1 MLARIGMVQHARG
14 EEWTVGATE
23 QRVELPPR
31 PTSAAE
37 ARRFVSR
44 ALRSVDP
51 GTREISVLLTSEL
64 VTNALLY
71 AQGRIVLRVTP
82 VDHAWRVGVHDGSH
96 QPINPRHVGLE
107 ATSGRGLA
115 LVEQL
120 ATAWGVEVHGDDDGK
135 EVWFEVPRP

>member
-1 MLARIGMVQHARG
+1 MGVSEQH
-14 EEWTVGATE
+14 VD
-23 QRVELPPR
+23 LPPR

-44 ALRSVDP
+44 ALRSVEP
-51 GTREISVLLTSEL
+51 SVREISVLLASEL

-71 AQGRIVLRVTP
+71 AQGRITVRVTP
-82 VDHAWRVGVHDGSH
+82 KGEVWRVGVHDGS
-96 QPINPRHVGLE
+96 PASVNPRHVGLE

-120 ATAWGVEVHGDDDGK
+120 ATTWGVEVDDGRGK
-135 EVWFEVPRP
+135 EVWFEVPRT

>member
-1 MLARIGMVQHARG
+1 MGNG
-14 EEWTVGATE
+14 E

-37 ARRFVSR
+37 ARRFVAR
-44 ALRSVDP
+44 ALRSVEP
-51 GTREISVLLTSEL
+51 SVREVGVLLASEL

-71 AQGRIVLRVTP
+71 AQGRITVRVTP
-82 VDHAWRVGVHDGSH
+82 VDHAWRVAVHDGS
-96 QPINPRHVGLE
+96 PTDIRPRQVGVE

-120 ATAWGVEVHGDDDGK
+120 STSWGVERDDGTGK